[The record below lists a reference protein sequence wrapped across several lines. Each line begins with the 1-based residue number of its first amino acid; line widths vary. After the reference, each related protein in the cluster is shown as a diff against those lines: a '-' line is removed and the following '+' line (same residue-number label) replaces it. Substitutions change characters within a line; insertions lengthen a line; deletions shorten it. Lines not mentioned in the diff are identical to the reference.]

1 MVTKASKNNQKIDLV
16 ESTLEE
22 SNEEMRKGSIFF
34 IMGAKPEQVVI
45 TGAALRT
52 QTYKKGDANV
62 IDLKIVT
69 EDERVQIAT
78 IPQFAKFA
86 YNDTARLLK
95 KHGVKIT
102 ARYPAGIK
110 ADLKMYKWV
119 ATPAIP
125 IIITP
130 NEFNDRIWIG
140 RIKEIP
146 IPVEAPLGAN
156 LLDEIEDEVS
166 TQEISA

>member
-1 MVTKASKNNQKIDLV
+1 MAKASKKATEMNLIDSV
-16 ESTLEE
+16 VEE

-86 YNDTARLLK
+86 YNDVARLLK

-102 ARYPAGIK
+102 ARYPAGVK

-125 IIITP
+125 IVIKP

-140 RIKEIP
+140 RIAEIP
-146 IPVEAPLGAN
+146 IPVEAPLGEN
-156 LLDEIEDEVS
+156 LLDEIEDIS

>member
-1 MVTKASKNNQKIDLV
+1 MAKASKKATEMNLIDNV
-16 ESTLEE
+16 VEE

-34 IMGAKPEQVVI
+34 IMGAKPETVII

-86 YNDTARLLK
+86 YNDAARLLK
-95 KHGVKIT
+95 KHGVNIT

-110 ADLKMYKWV
+110 ADLKLYKWV

-125 IIITP
+125 IVIKP

-140 RIKEIP
+140 RIAEIP
-146 IPVEAPLGAN
+146 IPIEAPLGEN
-156 LLDEIEDEVS
+156 LLDEIEDVS